1 MARAKLTDRF
11 VASVKAPPKGR
22 LEVFDQDVRGLILRV
37 GPTGKKSW
45 VFRYRTADGV
55 QRRYALGIFLNDL
68 DQSETE
74 TLPEGDAKRQALSL
88 FQARALARD
97 LINKVGVGQD
107 PSSRREQVIEEA
119 RAEPIKSFNDL
130 KDAYFKAVETG
141 EWRPREKPKKASTI
155 VRERQMWA
163 AYIDEPMGEL
173 ALADVTAPRIKGLL
187 RDLVAKGNGTTSNRV
202 RALLRQILNFG
213 VVEDKLIANPVDK
226 VKALAPERVRDRV
239 LSDAEIKSIWEVLE
253 DPTGLLVPDL
263 NPKKPYQSLQVSE
276 QVRLILKL
284 LLLTLARRSEVAGMR
299 IDELNLE
306 QNAWTIP
313 GNRTKNGKANFIPLS
328 PQAKTV
334 IERALELRQQL
345 GLKDSPHVFA
355 SPRGTQ
361 TAITS
366 NPVSHGMR
374 DICRAVGIEGATT
387 HDLRRTAATNMASER
402 LKIPPFLIGR
412 ILNHSGE
419 TGGAAAVTMKVYA
432 LYDYAAE
439 KREAL
444 AKWGE
449 LVAKIIMPERYK
461 RSVKS

>member
-1 MARAKLTDRF
+1 MRLLKKIKIIVVITTLIGLTTPAAAQTAAK
-11 VASVKAPPKGR
+11 ASETSVQATG
-22 LEVFDQDVRGLILRV
+22 QLID
-37 GPTGKKSW
+37 
-45 VFRYRTADGV
+45 DGV
-55 QRRYALGIFLNDL
+55 AAVI
-68 DQSETE
+68 
-74 TLPEGDAKRQALSL
+74 AKDHK
-88 FQARALARD
+88 RALE
-97 LINKVGVGQD
+97 IFGH
-107 PSSRREQVIEEA
+107 
-119 RAEPIKSFNDL
+119 
-130 KDAYFKAVETG
+130 
-141 EWRPREKPKKASTI
+141 
-155 VRERQMWA
+155 
-163 AYIDEPMGEL
+163 L
-173 ALADVTAPRIKGLL
+173 AQQGLPFDVYKFGLMY
-187 RDLVAKGNGTTSNRV
+187 ANGSGV